1 MDAVHVS
8 PHVKEKLKE
17 QHQVTMREVHQCF
30 ENRLGNLLTD
40 TRELTKTD
48 PPTLWFI
55 ALTNKNRPLKIVY
68 IQKGFQVILKTAYS
82 PNSTESEL
90 YERFGAHS

>member
-30 ENRLGNLLTD
+30 KNRVGKLLAD

-55 ALTNKNRPLKIVY
+55 ALTNENRPLKNCVY
-68 IQKGFQVILKTAYS
+68 TKGFSSHTKNRLQPKLDRV
-82 PNSTESEL
+82 
-90 YERFGAHS
+90 

>member
-30 ENRLGNLLTD
+30 KNRSGKLLTD

-55 ALTNKNRPLKIVY
+55 ALTNENRPLKIVY
-68 IQKGFQVILKTAYS
+68 IQNGFQVILKTAYS

>member
-17 QHQVTMREVHQCF
+17 QHQVTMRQVHQCF
-30 ENRLGNLLTD
+30 KNRSEKLLTD

-48 PPTLWFI
+48 PPTL
-55 ALTNKNRPLKIVY
+55 
-68 IQKGFQVILKTAYS
+68 
-82 PNSTESEL
+82 
-90 YERFGAHS
+90 

>member
-30 ENRLGNLLTD
+30 ENRVGSYLLIHGN
-40 TRELTKTD
+40 
-48 PPTLWFI
+48 
-55 ALTNKNRPLKIVY
+55 
-68 IQKGFQVILKTAYS
+68 
-82 PNSTESEL
+82 
-90 YERFGAHS
+90 

>member
-30 ENRLGNLLTD
+30 ENRQESYLLIHGN
-40 TRELTKTD
+40 
-48 PPTLWFI
+48 
-55 ALTNKNRPLKIVY
+55 
-68 IQKGFQVILKTAYS
+68 
-82 PNSTESEL
+82 
-90 YERFGAHS
+90 